1 MRHPTFDILSVVT
14 VSNTDPE
21 GDPDIPRALGAGW
34 EPYAAVLLPTGALLH
49 LFRRPTG
56 VYVAIGKVTERE
68 PDPKPISDTV
78 NNDLDEARQL
88 ADAMPTTPT
97 TTVIGLIHDLCDELT
112 ARRAVDNRYHSDDP
126 DDEAAAAQIRVA
138 CCPPSSTGHRDVNI
152 GALRDLAAR
161 LEHRPTLIDLMAVPG
176 VLQDIAIGY
185 EQRENALV
193 RTRRD
198 RNGG

>member
-56 VYVAIGKVTERE
+56 TGVYVAIDKVTSVPVDDDR
-68 PDPKPISDTV
+68 
-78 NNDLDEARQL
+78 
-88 ADAMPTTPT
+88 TPGPEEFPEF
-97 TTVIGLIHDLCDELT
+97 V
-112 ARRAVDNRYHSDDP
+112 RWRSDDP